1 MSPRN
6 LLKSRRGTAKQKKL
20 GTIGAG
26 RPTGRTVA
34 PPLFPCNECHLAAML
49 NFKAVEFDLFKSSP
63 WKTYSRQ
70 NPKTDPT
77 DGKTGGEWGGTPWDA
92 AYCVPLLPLR

>member
-1 MSPRN
+1 
-6 LLKSRRGTAKQKKL
+6 
-20 GTIGAG
+20 
-26 RPTGRTVA
+26 
-34 PPLFPCNECHLAAML
+34 ML